1 MKFFVELN
9 ARFANLTT
17 PSRAA
22 WLTVL
27 LLMELFLTSAGFDAQ
42 PLSKHSLSIF
52 LIISKSAYLLRIAIV
67 VIAAFFLLNIKR
79 YKTVFLPFTA
89 PKKYPSALLWFTV
102 HSVLII
108 CFWALCFLL
117 YQSEFVH
124 QSTDEWLVG
133 LIAVVWFVVGLSS
146 LIGLM
151 LTFSQL
157 KVWLQFF
164 RLEKRSFILSIVT
177 GCVSW
182 GISVLVEQSWNS
194 LSSLTFQLSQQLL
207 LLFYDTVIADLDN
220 KILGIENFQVRIAPQ
235 CSGYEGIGLVI
246 IFLSLYLWLARQQLR
261 FPHVLL
267 LFPIGIVLIWLL
279 NVLRISFL
287 IIIGSVFSP
296 DIAIGG
302 FHSNAGWIAFVL
314 ISTGIVLFAQRLSIF
329 NKRPISLEKKEF
341 QSNPASPLLMPFIV
355 LMATVLISGAF
366 IGHFDWLY
374 PARVITSLITLWLFR
389 KHYKRI
395 FRDFSWLSLWIGA
408 IVFLMWIVLVPV
420 SEKQDLLFINSL
432 SAEPIVIQS
441 AWLFFR
447 FIGAAITVPVVEE
460 LVFRGYLIKKLVNSD
475 FQTVRQGEFTW
486 LSFVVSSLLFGVLH
500 GNWLAG
506 TLAGMCY
513 AIALYRRGMI
523 SDAISAHMT
532 TNTLLA
538 IYVIVSGHWSLW

>member
-9 ARFANLTT
+9 ARFTNLTPPT
-17 PSRAA
+17 RAA
-22 WLTVL
+22 WLMVL

-117 YQSEFVH
+117 YQSELVH

-151 LTFSQL
+151 LTFSPL
-157 KVWLQFF
+157 EVWLQFF
-164 RLEKRSFILSIVT
+164 RLEKRAFILSIVT

-220 KILGIENFQVRIAPQ
+220 KILGTETFQVRIAPQ

-279 NVLRISFL
+279 NVLRISLL

-329 NKRPISLEKKEF
+329 NKRPISLEEKEF
-341 QSNPASPLLMPFIV
+341 QYNPASPLLMPFIV

-366 IGHFDWLY
+366 ISHFDWLY
-374 PARVITSLITLWLFR
+374 PTRVMTSLITLWLFR

-395 FRDFSWLSLWIGA
+395 FCDFSGLSLWIGA
-408 IVFLMWIVLVPV
+408 IVFLIWIVLVPV

-475 FQTVRQGEFTW
+475 FQTVRPGEFTW

-513 AIALYRRGMI
+513 AIALYRRGVM